1 MPTPPP
7 PPPPPS
13 TPGAPPPGGSLP
25 RPPQGAFTV
34 WQRLFRGYG
43 PLAVLAVLLL
53 LMSVFVP
60 SKASKATK
68 ASTTG
73 TNGNGYST
81 AGGSGGNGAAGDST
95 AAGQDAGG
103 AGGTAAG
110 GGGAGGAGQNGAQ
123 NGQVNVPT
131 SAAVCPDRKQQ
142 VPNDPYS
149 PPCLAFKGS
158 NGGATY
164 QGVTNNE
171 IHISYRLTSDKGFQQ
186 TLASLGGAS
195 LQDTPDDVKRTVQT
209 LAQYFNQHFQF
220 YGRKIVIDFYNGQ
233 GTLTNELLGQGQA
246 QATADATTVATQIK
260 AFGDLS
266 AQSQPY
272 ADALAR
278 RKVMGFGDPYMS
290 RQWHIDHAPYIWS
303 IATDGTKVAS
313 FGAEYYVKRLA
324 GRPAE
329 FAGGDLKG
337 TPRKLG
343 TLAPENSYYQESV
356 QVARDVVKKAGKD
369 PGNNYAY
376 QLDLSTMSNQ
386 AANLIPKMKADGVT
400 TILCGC
406 DPIIPVF
413 LSGVAARANYF
424 PEFVVVGTALT
435 DVDIVGQLWDQ
446 RFTSHAFGISP
457 LEQQTSST
465 SSIGYKAYK
474 SIRNDEPAFTV
485 DLIYSQMYEM
495 AIGLQMAGPDLTPQN
510 FEAGMFHYG
519 PHLGPMG
526 LWNFGPGNYTTG
538 DDVREIYWCPNA
550 VSPYNS
556 KRGAYID
563 PNPGKRYTSGNLPS
577 GEPVFPNRTSSQCG
591 AS

>member
-1 MPTPPP
+1 M
-7 PPPPPS
+7 
-13 TPGAPPPGGSLP
+13 
-25 RPPQGAFTV
+25 
-34 WQRLFRGYG
+34 WQRLGRGYG
-43 PLAVLAVLLL
+43 PLAALVVLLL

-73 TNGNGYST
+73 TNGNGYSST
-81 AGGSGGNGAAGDST
+81 GGGTGNGATGDGTGPCTSATTGAPAGSASSSSSSSST
-95 AAGQDAGG
+95 STTAPCNPAAGESGGG
-103 AGGTAAG
+103 AGGTGTA
-110 GGGAGGAGQNGAQ
+110 QNGAQ
-123 NGQVNVPT
+123 GGGQANVPT
-131 SAAVCPDRKQQ
+131 SASVCPDRKLQ

-149 PPCLAFKGS
+149 PACLAFSGN
-158 NGGATY
+158 NGGATT
-164 QGVTNNE
+164 QGVTPTE
-171 IHISYRLTSDKGFQQ
+171 IHVAYRMTSDKGFQQ
-186 TLASLGGAS
+186 TLASLGGAA
-195 LQDTPDDVKRTVQT
+195 LQDSPDDVKRTVQT

-220 YGRKIVIDFYNGQ
+220 YGRKLVIDFYNGQ
-233 GTLTNELLGQGQA
+233 GQLTNELLGQGQA
-246 QATADATTVATQIK
+246 QATADATTVATQMK
-260 AFGDLS
+260 SFADLS

-337 TPRKLG
+337 KPRKLG

-356 QVARDVVKKAGKD
+356 QVARGVVQKAGVD
-369 PGNNYAY
+369 PGNNYEY

-386 AANLIPKMKADGVT
+386 AANLIPKMKSDGIT

-413 LSGVAARANYF
+413 LSGVAARSNYY
-424 PEFVVVGTALT
+424 PEFVIVGTALT
-435 DVDIVGQLWDQ
+435 DTDIVGQLWDQ
-446 RFTSHAFGISP
+446 GFTSHAFGISP
-457 LEQQTSST
+457 LEQETSST

-474 SIRNDEPAFTV
+474 SVRNDEPAFTV
-485 DLIYSQMYEM
+485 DLIYAQMYEM
-495 AIGLQMAGPDLTPQN
+495 AIGIEMAGPDLTPKN

-538 DDVREIYWCPNA
+538 DDVREVYWCPNA
-550 VSPYNS
+550 VSAYNS
-556 KRGAYID
+556 KRGAYVD
-563 PNPGKRYTSGNLPS
+563 PNPGKRYTAGNLPT
-577 GEPVFPNRTSSQCG
+577 GEPVFPNRTSAACG

>member
-1 MPTPPP
+1 
-7 PPPPPS
+7 
-13 TPGAPPPGGSLP
+13 
-25 RPPQGAFTV
+25 
-34 WQRLFRGYG
+34 
-43 PLAVLAVLLL
+43 VLLL

-60 SKASKATK
+60 SKANKATN
-68 ASTTG
+68 ASTKG
-73 TNGNGYST
+73 SNGNGYST
-81 AGGSGGNGAAGDST
+81 VGGATGGTSSD
-95 AAGQDAGG
+95 G
-103 AGGTAAG
+103 AGGTATGDSAPGAAG
-110 GGGAGGAGQNGAQ
+110 NGGTSNTGGSQNGAQ
-123 NGQVNVPT
+123 SGG
-131 SAAVCPDRKQQ
+131 AVIPAKTNQCPDRKLQ

-149 PPCLAFKGS
+149 PPCVAFSGS
-158 NGGATY
+158 NGGATSM
-164 QGVTNNE
+164 GVTGNE
-171 IHISYRLTSDKGFQQ
+171 IHIAYRMTSDKGFQQ
-186 TLASLGGAS
+186 TLASIGGAA
-195 LQDTPDDVKRTVQT
+195 LQDTPDDVKRTVQA

-233 GTLTNELLGQGQA
+233 GQLTNELLGQGQA

-272 ADALAR
+272 ADAMAR

-329 FAGGDLKG
+329 FAGGDLKNK
-337 TPRKLG
+337 PRKIA

-356 QVARDVVKKAGKD
+356 QVARKVMQQAGVD
-369 PGNNYAY
+369 PGVNYEY

-386 AANLIPKMKADGVT
+386 AANLIPKMKSDGIT

-424 PEFVVVGTALT
+424 PEFVVGGTALT
-435 DVDIVGQLWDQ
+435 DTDIVGQLWDQ

-457 LEQQTSST
+457 LEQETSST
-465 SSIGYKAYK
+465 STIGYKAYK
-474 SIRNDEPAFTV
+474 TVRSDEPAFTV
-485 DLIYSQMYEM
+485 DLIYAQMYM
-495 AIGLQMAGPDLTPQN
+495 LALGIQMAGPDLTPNN
-510 FEAGMFHYG
+510 FQAGMFHYG

-526 LWNFGPGNYTTG
+526 LWNFHQGNYTTG

-550 VSPYNS
+550 VSPYNQ
-556 KRGAYID
+556 KRGAYLD
-563 PNPGKRYTSGNLPS
+563 PNPGKRYTMGNLPS
-577 GEPVFPNRTSSQCG
+577 GEPVFPNRTSPSCG